1 MLRLVPV
8 LWAACCAALF
18 FAAPVFA
25 QSVAD
30 FYKGKTIT
38 IVVGYAPGGGYDP
51 YARMLARH
59 IVRHIPGN
67 PTVVVQNMPGAG
79 GMVAANHIANV
90 APKDGTAL
98 GVFSASTAL
107 EPLFG
112 NDQAKFQTDKFAWIG
127 NMYKD
132 VTACAVWKSSKFNT
146 LDDML
151 KSGQEV
157 VFGSTG
163 PGTSTT
169 YHPLLMQSMLG
180 AKVKILQG
188 FGGIKEIG
196 LALQKGEVDA
206 ACGMQISTILAS
218 FPQEY
223 ESGDLR
229 VLIYFDRDK
238 VPFFKN
244 AVNFYDR
251 LKSEEDK
258 LVADLFFGQLAIA
271 RPLAGPPG
279 MPADRTAALQKAM
292 SAALKDPEL
301 LAEAKKTNLPIDP
314 MTGEEVARAFS
325 AFYKTPPA
333 AVQRAKE
340 LTATK

>member
-1 MLRLVPV
+1 M
-8 LWAACCAALF
+8 
-18 FAAPVFA
+18 
-25 QSVAD
+25 
-30 FYKGKTIT
+30 
-38 IVVGYAPGGGYDP
+38 GYAPGGGYDP

-59 IVRHIPGN
+59 ITRHIPGN
-67 PTVVVQNMPGAG
+67 PSVVVQNMPGAG

-112 NDQAKFQTDKFAWIG
+112 NDQAKFETDKFAWIG

-132 VTACAVWKSSKFNT
+132 VTACAVWKTSKFNT

-151 KSGQEV
+151 KSEREV

-196 LALQKGEVDA
+196 LAMQKGEVDA

-218 FPQEY
+218 FPNEY
-223 ESGDLR
+223 ASGDLR
-229 VLIYFDRDK
+229 VLIYFDRNT
-238 VPFFKN
+238 VPFFKD
-244 AVNFYDR
+244 AVNYYDR

-279 MPADRTAALQKAM
+279 VPAERSAALQKAM
-292 SAALKDPEL
+292 SDALKDPEL
-301 LAEAKKTNLPIDP
+301 IAEAKKSNLPIDP
-314 MTGEEVARAFS
+314 MTGEEVARAFA

-333 AVQRAKE
+333 AVQRAKA
-340 LTATK
+340 LTQAK

>member
-1 MLRLVPV
+1 MLRFV
-8 LWAACCAALF
+8 AALAAALL
-18 FAAPVFA
+18 FAAPAVSQSSG

-38 IVVGYAPGGGYDP
+38 VIVGYAPGGGYDP
-51 YARMLARH
+51 YARLLARH

-67 PTVVVQNMPGAG
+67 PNVVIQNMPGAG
-79 GMVAANHIANV
+79 GMVSANHIANV

-112 NDQAKFQTDKFAWIG
+112 NEQAKFETDKFAWIG

-132 VTACAVWKSSKFNT
+132 VTACAVWKTSKFAS

-151 KSGQEV
+151 KSPTEV

-169 YHPLLMQSMLG
+169 YHPLLMQSVLG

-196 LALQKGEVDA
+196 LAMQKGEVDA

-229 VLIYFDRDK
+229 VLVYFDRNA

-244 AVNFYDR
+244 AVNYYDR
-251 LKSEEDK
+251 LTSETDK
-258 LVADLFFGQLAIA
+258 QIADLFFGQLAIA

-279 MPADRTAALQKAM
+279 MPADRAAALQKAM
-292 SAALKDPEL
+292 SEALKDPEL

-314 MTGEEVARAFS
+314 MSGEEVARAFA
-325 AFYKTPPA
+325 AFYKTPQA

-340 LTATK
+340 LTSAK